1 VALSVFAASV
11 AGQAISNTLGLDRS
25 LQVGCAGLIAG
36 MALVAVSLLLK
47 SLPLLLLGAVVAG
60 LGQGMS
66 FRAGLAS
73 VSEAVAGEQRG
84 AVTST
89 LFVTLYV
96 GLAIPVIGEG
106 ALAVGV
112 GLITAGVAFA
122 GVVALLAAVAWALLV
137 RAR

>member
-1 VALSVFAASV
+1 
-11 AGQAISNTLGLDRS
+11 
-25 LQVGCAGLIAG
+25 
-36 MALVAVSLLLK
+36 
-47 SLPLLLLGAVVAG
+47 LPLLLLGAVVAG